1 VHKNVHALIN
11 KPKRIVCF
19 GPGPAF
25 KGGISNYNSS
35 LALALEKAGA
45 EVIIVS
51 WTQQYPAIIPRDFI
65 DKKSRVDLFEHS
77 SIPIHYT
84 CNYNNP
90 ITWAQTV
97 KLIQSLEPDIV
108 IIQWAITIQGLPLS
122 WIASKLAKSKDIEV
136 IFDCHVVIQ
145 KEESSL
151 DKFLSRKALKYAH
164 TYIVHSY
171 TAIEELKTVFPEKKF
186 EVSEDGRRIGSAP
199 IIKLFHPVYDLFT
212 PRADFDI
219 DQAKDNMG
227 LRKHVLLCFGFIR
240 KYKGLHQTIEAFAHL
255 TKRRDDVSLLI
266 VGESFWDTLKSDHW
280 ATKLKK
286 NLFEAAKKVF
296 LKQTDNEQDYRP
308 LSLIP
313 HFGLEDRVVVVN
325 EFVPNEA
332 VYRYYQVSDYLVL
345 FYLKA
350 TLSGVESIANNFEI
364 PVLATKVGHFTETIR
379 HGYNGYLADDQDI
392 EDMARVMEYALD
404 HPIPKDHIREASQ
417 RLSWDNYAQ
426 AILFKT
432 K

>member
-1 VHKNVHALIN
+1 MTT

-35 LALALEKAGA
+35 LALALEKSGA

-65 DKKSRVDLFEHS
+65 DKKSRIDLFKDS
-77 SIPIHYT
+77 KIPIHYT

-90 ITWAQTV
+90 LSWARTV
-97 KLIQSLEPDIV
+97 RLIRSLAPDMV

-122 WIASKLAKSKDIEV
+122 WIAAQLGNQSGIEI

-151 DKFLSRKALKYAH
+151 DKILSRRALKHAH

-171 TAIEELKTVFPEKKF
+171 TAIEELKSVFPEKNF
-186 EVSEDGRRIGSAP
+186 VVSETGQRNGDSP
-199 IIKLFHPVYDLFT
+199 IIKLFHPVYNLFT
-212 PRADFDI
+212 PKSDYDI
-219 DQAKDNMG
+219 EEAKQEMG

-255 TKRRDDVSLLI
+255 AKKRDDVSLLI
-266 VGESFWDTLKSDHW
+266 VGESFWDTLQSNHW
-280 ATKLKK
+280 TTKLKK
-286 NLFEAAKKVF
+286 AVFEAAKRFF

-308 LSLIP
+308 LSLISQLR
-313 HFGLEDRVVVVN
+313 LEDRVVVVN

-350 TLSGVESIANNFEI
+350 TLSGVESIANNFEL
-364 PVLATKVGHFTETIR
+364 PVLATKVGHFPETIR
-379 HGYNGYLADDQDI
+379 HGYNGYLAGDQDI
-392 EDMARVMEYALD
+392 EDMAQVMDYALD
-404 HPIPKDHIREASQ
+404 HPIARENIKEASQ
-417 RLSWDNYAQ
+417 RLSWDNYAR
-426 AILFKT
+426 AILFE
-432 K
+432 